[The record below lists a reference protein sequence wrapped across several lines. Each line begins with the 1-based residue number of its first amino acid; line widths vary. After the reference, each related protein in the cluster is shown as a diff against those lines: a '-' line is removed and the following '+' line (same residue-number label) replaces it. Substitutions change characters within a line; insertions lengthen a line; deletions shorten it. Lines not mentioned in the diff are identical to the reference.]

1 MIFNTRSTI
10 IQRFSN
16 WARLKTELHFSFKT
30 IYFRERQIWWTSI
43 GQNIGSEQNGKNRD
57 FERPILVVRKF
68 NEQMFLG
75 VPISTKLKQG
85 KYFYQFNKNG
95 KDFCIILSQIRLF
108 SSNRLL
114 RRIGKMSLSD
124 YEQVKNRLRSIV

>member
-1 MIFNTRSTI
+1 MAIPSKTI
-10 IQRFSN
+10 TQRFSD
-16 WARLKTELHFSFKT
+16 WAQLKLKLHFSSRTFYFK
-30 IYFRERQIWWTSI
+30 ERQIWWASV

-57 FERPILVVRKF
+57 FERPVLVVRKF

-85 KYFYQFNKNG
+85 QYFYEFGKNSRSY
-95 KDFCIILSQIRLF
+95 CVILSQIRLF

-114 RRIGKMSLSD
+114 RRIGKMDIFD
-124 YEQVKNRLRSIV
+124 YEQVKSRLRTIL